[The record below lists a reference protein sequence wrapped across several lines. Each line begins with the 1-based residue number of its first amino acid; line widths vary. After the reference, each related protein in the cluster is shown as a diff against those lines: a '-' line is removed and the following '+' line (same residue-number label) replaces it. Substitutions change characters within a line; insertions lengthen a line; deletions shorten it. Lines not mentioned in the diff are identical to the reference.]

1 MSGGAK
7 SYLRSGG
14 RVSGRGSHQP
24 DREIVKYIKH
34 MKNTFGLAVLLAALG
49 WGQGFSQAAEVIPVL
64 NIGTQ
69 SLTNVEV
76 LEVSQTHLFV
86 RVGSAMVTVNL
97 SDVDPALQ
105 KRFGYDPVKAAAIQA
120 APENNVP
127 AVSAGETRSTKPVY
141 ELSLTNKTAPAEWME
156 KDFAIGK
163 NGALSL
169 VLPKFWKET
178 IQKSTLGEISS
189 ISVRIQPEYG
199 SNFIFL
205 VSTVP
210 AKNCLNRLGGKSLLE
225 LAAQPY
231 VAGSEEHEVRIQE
244 LSGAEGDGAFFTL
257 SDKAMDQGPQKNGK
271 HKYQSQGYVKV
282 SDFTLSFVVLYDYAD
297 SMDLRAALKVIQ
309 TARFKTREMM
319 SASDLARTN

>member
-1 MSGGAK
+1 M
-7 SYLRSGG
+7 
-14 RVSGRGSHQP
+14 
-24 DREIVKYIKH
+24 KYIKH

-86 RVGSAMVTVNL
+86 RVGSAMVTVNFK
-97 SDVDPALQ
+97 DVDPALQ
-105 KRFGYDPVKAAAIQA
+105 KRFGYDPVKAASIQA
-120 APENNVP
+120 AIDNIGP
-127 AVSAGETRSTKPVY
+127 AVSAGETKSTKPVY
-141 ELSLTNKTAPAEWME
+141 DLSLTNKTAPAEWME

-178 IQKSTLGEISS
+178 VQHSDRGETPAIT
-189 ISVRIQPEYG
+189 VRIQPEFG
-199 SNFIFL
+199 SNFIFM

-210 AKNCLNRLGGKSLLE
+210 AKSGLNRIGAKNVLE
-225 LAAQPY
+225 LSGQQL
-231 VAGSEEHEVRIQE
+231 VAGSEERELRIKE
-244 LSGAEGDGAFFTL
+244 LNGVESDGVFFTV
-257 SDKAMDQGPQKNGK
+257 SDKLLEQGQQKNGK
-271 HKYQSQGYVKV
+271 HKYQSQGYIKV
-282 SDFTLSFVVLYDYAD
+282 SDFALSFVVLYDYPD

-309 TARFKTREMM
+309 TARFKTREEM
-319 SASDLARTN
+319 SAAGLARAE